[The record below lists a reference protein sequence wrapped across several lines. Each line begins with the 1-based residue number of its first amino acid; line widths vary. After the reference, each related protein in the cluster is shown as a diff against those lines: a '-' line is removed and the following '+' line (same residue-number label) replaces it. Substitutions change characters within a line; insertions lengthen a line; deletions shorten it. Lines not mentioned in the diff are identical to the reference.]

1 MGIVKKLI
9 NRRRGEK
16 GMDNEKKEH
25 FVSVIVPVYKVE
37 QFLDRCIISL
47 LTQTLSDFELILV
60 DDGSPDR
67 CGSICD
73 AYADKDKRVRVIHQ
87 DNKGLSGARNS
98 GIAVAKGEY
107 ICFVDSDDMVTRDYL
122 KTLLSCMQDTGAD
135 IVECRRID
143 VYDNAIPNHQKEK
156 KEVCLCSAKEA
167 MKMLILNNG
176 FSQTVWNKM
185 YRKAIIA
192 DVVFPEGKLHE
203 DEFFTWKVVI
213 RAKKIAI
220 VKQPLYY
227 YFHREGSIMETF
239 SEKRLNFFEARY
251 ERHHYIEEYMTEYSN
266 ISKDSIAFPA
276 ILILQRIVSL
286 RDKQL
291 LERTYPIIRQY
302 YNLSKFTFS
311 EVMNF
316 KFRKGVWYFL
326 ANISPLLSARVR
338 YLLRRPN

>member
-1 MGIVKKLI
+1 
-9 NRRRGEK
+9 
-16 GMDNEKKEH
+16 MDNEKEGH
-25 FVSVIVPVYKVE
+25 FVSVIVPVYRVE
-37 QFLDRCIISL
+37 QFLDRCITSL
-47 LTQTLSDFELILV
+47 LDQTYSHFELILV
-60 DDGSPDR
+60 DDGSPDC
-67 CGSICD
+67 CGAMCD
-73 AYADKDKRVRVIHQ
+73 TYADKDKRVRVIHQ

-98 GIAVAKGEY
+98 GIAVARGEY
-107 ICFVDSDDMVTRDYL
+107 ICFVDSDDMVARDYL
-122 KTLLSCMQDTGAD
+122 EVLISCMQNTGAD
-135 IVECRRID
+135 IAECSRID
-143 VYDNAIPNHQKEK
+143 VYNNAIPNHQKDK

-167 MKMLILNNG
+167 MKMLIMNDG

-192 DVVFPEGKLHE
+192 DVRFPEGKLHE

-213 RAKKIAI
+213 KAKKIAI

-239 SEKRLNFFEARY
+239 SEKRLHFFEARY
-251 ERHHYIEEYMTEYSN
+251 ERHRYIENHMTEYLN

-276 ILILQRIVSL
+276 ILILQKIVSL

-291 LERTYPIIRQY
+291 LESTYPIIRQY
-302 YNLSKFTFS
+302 YDLSKFTFS
-311 EVMNF
+311 EVMSF

-326 ANISPLLSARVR
+326 ANISPLLSARMR